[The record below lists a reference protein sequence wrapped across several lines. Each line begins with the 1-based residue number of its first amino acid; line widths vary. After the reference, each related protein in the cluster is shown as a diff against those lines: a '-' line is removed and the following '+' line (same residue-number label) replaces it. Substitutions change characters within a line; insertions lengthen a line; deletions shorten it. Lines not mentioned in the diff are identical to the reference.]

1 MGAAAEGPC
10 GFFKSPL
17 WPSVCGNGPAVNGLT
32 MNGST
37 LFGIFLRSLTIQVS
51 FNFWRM
57 QNLGFAFAMLP
68 LIRRQ
73 EGDRIRIAASLARH
87 LQMINTHPYL
97 VAPVIGAVARI
108 EEEGRA
114 TEAVDLKEALM
125 GPYAAIGDSFFW
137 GALRSFSAVGAVI
150 VAFTGTFPAP
160 LAFLLLYSP
169 AHLWVRGKGF
179 LEGYRQGKSGINFIR
194 ELDLPGAA
202 AKVRFLSLILIG
214 VLAAVAM
221 DMACRPWSLLPEIPA
236 RAAAL
241 ILLILIFLGV
251 RRGISPVRVLYGMTL
266 LSMVLSI

>member
-1 MGAAAEGPC
+1 M
-10 GFFKSPL
+10 
-17 WPSVCGNGPAVNGLT
+17 

-73 EGDRIRIAASLARH
+73 DGDRMRIAASLARH
-87 LQMINTHPYL
+87 LQMINTHPYM
-97 VAPVIGAVARI
+97 VSPMIGAVVRI
-108 EEEGRA
+108 EEEGRVP
-114 TEAVDLKEALM
+114 EAADLKEALM

-137 GALRSFSAVGAVI
+137 GALRSFSSVGAVI

-179 LEGYRQGKSGINFIR
+179 LEGYRLGKNGINFIR
-194 ELDLPGAA
+194 GLNLPGAA
-202 AKVRFLSLILIG
+202 ARVRFLSSILIG
-214 VLAAVAM
+214 VLAAVSM
-221 DMACRPWSLLPEIPA
+221 DMAFRSCNFLPVIPV
-236 RAAAL
+236 RALVL
-241 ILLILIFLGV
+241 ILFILIFLGV
-251 RRGISPVRVLYGMTL
+251 RKRVSPVQVLYGMTL

>member
-1 MGAAAEGPC
+1 LASGLQ
-10 GFFKSPL
+10 K
-17 WPSVCGNGPAVNGLT
+17 PSKAGNGLM
-32 MNGST
+32 MNRST

-51 FNFWRM
+51 FNCWRM

-73 EGDRIRIAASLARH
+73 DGDPARIAASLARQ
-87 LQMINTHPYL
+87 LQMINTHPYM
-97 VAPVIGAVARI
+97 ASPMIGAVARI
-108 EEEGRA
+108 EEEGLA
-114 TEAVDLKEALM
+114 TEAVALKEALM

-150 VAFTGTFPAP
+150 VAFTGTFPAA

-169 AHLWVRGKGF
+169 AHLWVRGMGF
-179 LEGYRQGKSGINFIR
+179 FEGYRLGKNGINFIR
-194 ELDLPGAA
+194 GQDLPRVTVW
-202 AKVRFLSLILIG
+202 VRFLLLILIG

-221 DMACRPWSLLPEIPA
+221 DMASRPWNLLPLIPA

-241 ILLILIFLGV
+241 ILLVLIFWGV
-251 RRGISPVRVLYGMTL
+251 RKGISAVQVLYGMTL

>member
-1 MGAAAEGPC
+1 M
-10 GFFKSPL
+10 
-17 WPSVCGNGPAVNGLT
+17 

-73 EGDRIRIAASLARH
+73 DGDRIRISTALDRH
-87 LQMINTHPYL
+87 LQMINTHPYM
-97 VAPVIGAVARI
+97 VAPMIGAVARI

-114 TEAVDLKEALM
+114 AEAADLKAALM

-150 VAFTGTFPAP
+150 VAFTETFPAP

-179 LEGYRQGKSGINFIR
+179 LEGYRQGRDGIHFIR
-194 ELDLPGAA
+194 GLNLPGAA
-202 AKVRFLSLILIG
+202 VRVRFLLLILIG
-214 VLAAVAM
+214 ILAAIAM
-221 DMACRPWSLLPEIPA
+221 DMACRPWNSLPFIPA

-251 RRGISPVRVLYGMTL
+251 RRGVSPVQALYAMTL

>member
-1 MGAAAEGPC
+1 M
-10 GFFKSPL
+10 
-17 WPSVCGNGPAVNGLT
+17 

-73 EGDRIRIAASLARH
+73 DGDRTRIASSLARH
-87 LQMINTHPYL
+87 LQMINTHPYMA
-97 VAPVIGAVARI
+97 APVIGAVVRI
-108 EEEGRA
+108 EEEGRP

-137 GALRSFSAVGAVI
+137 GALRSFAAVGAVI
-150 VAFTGTFPAP
+150 VAFTETFPAP
-160 LAFLLLYSP
+160 FAFLLLYSP

-179 LEGYRQGKSGINFIR
+179 LEGYRRGKSGIDFIR
-194 ELDLPGAA
+194 GLDLPGAA
-202 AKVRFLSLILIG
+202 ARVRFLSLILIG

-221 DMACRPWSLLPEIPA
+221 DMACRPWNFLPVIPA

-251 RRGISPVRVLYGMTL
+251 RSGISPVQVLYGMTL